1 MKEEEAGEK
10 CRWTVCV
17 CAATCMYIV
26 CIFALSSSPSSPP
39 LPSHAGVDP
48 RPAVFG
54 VVGRVPEGTE
64 DLSHTDQQ
72 VRGHSLL
79 SVNRSERMPSAK
91 S

>member
-1 MKEEEAGEK
+1 MRKKRREGSVGVY
-10 CRWTVCV
+10 TVCV

-54 VVGRVPEGTE
+54 VVRRVPEGTE

-79 SVNRSERMPSAK
+79 SVCE
-91 S
+91 

>member
-1 MKEEEAGEK
+1 MKEEEAGGK

-17 CAATCMYIV
+17 CAAMYIV
-26 CIFALSSSPSSPP
+26 CIFALSSSPSSLP

-54 VVGRVPEGTE
+54 VVRRVSEGTE

-79 SVNRSERMPSAK
+79 SVCE
-91 S
+91 